1 MTGDIIHLEVAITEV
16 DTVEIFQYNRVFG
29 TYLHDRPSVRP
40 STIHPFV
47 RRSKH
52 ALVFGDLNSL
62 HDKDYNDGDNNNKI
76 INKVCF
82 VYFFCHSMGCVS
94 WIVVDCLPG

>member
-1 MTGDIIHLEVAITEV
+1 MTAISFIWKLRSQKSTQLRFSNTTECLEHIYMT
-16 DTVEIFQYNRVFG
+16 
-29 TYLHDRPSVRP
+29 VRP

-82 VYFFCHSMGCVS
+82 VYFFAIPWGV
-94 WIVVDCLPG
+94 CLGLWLTACLAS